1 MKEPAIQDEAELI
14 GPSGRLTLY
23 LVSGLAVM
31 AGGLVGPALP
41 GLGAR
46 FVPSAPA
53 LELRFVLTMPALF
66 MAIAAA
72 LSPLVRARLGQ
83 RRTLVLGLL
92 VYALAGMAGALAWS
106 LPVLLTTR
114 ALLGLATGVL
124 ITTVIAAIADA
135 FDGER
140 RTAVLG
146 RQSAFM
152 SVGSIVTAVLGGLLA
167 AIDWRATFLTYGL
180 ALVLVVPAARL
191 PVPPPAT
198 ARDLSPLPLP
208 REMVIIVLLATTALL
223 SMLGFYLLPMLVP
236 FLLPA
241 LGVTSPAAAGGAL
254 ALATAASS
262 IGSLAYGGL
271 RRASGPVLLLAV
283 ALAGMAAGLVG
294 LAGAHAALTMLPW
307 MALFGF
313 GMGLLF
319 PGLSDAAALAIDPA
333 RRHVAISLVTMGL
346 FLGQFVSPLAS
357 EPALAAG
364 GLRAAFGAAALLIA
378 VGGSFLVAS
387 LALAMR
393 RTPSAAESA

>member
-1 MKEPAIQDEAELI
+1 MQDEAELI

-41 GLGAR
+41 GIGAR
-46 FVPSAPA
+46 FVPGAPA

-66 MAIAAA
+66 MAVAAA
-72 LSPLVRARLGQ
+72 LSPLVRTRLGQ

-92 VYALAGMAGALAWS
+92 FYALAGMAGALAWS
-106 LPVLLTTR
+106 LPVLLATR

-124 ITTVIAAIADA
+124 ITTVIAVIADA

-152 SVGSIVTAVLGGLLA
+152 SVGSIVIAALGGLLA

-180 ALVLVVPAARL
+180 ALVLVAPAARL

-198 ARDLSPLPLP
+198 ARDLSPSPMP
-208 REMVIIVLLATTALL
+208 REIVIVVLLATTALL

-236 FLLPA
+236 FLMPA
-241 LGVTSPAAAGGAL
+241 LGVTSPTAAGGAL
-254 ALATAASS
+254 ALAMAASS

-271 RRASGPVLLLAV
+271 RRASGPGLLLAV

-294 LAGAHAALTMLPW
+294 LAGAHAVLTMLPW
-307 MALFGF
+307 MALFGV
-313 GMGLLF
+313 GMGLLL

-393 RTPSAAESA
+393 RAPAAAESA